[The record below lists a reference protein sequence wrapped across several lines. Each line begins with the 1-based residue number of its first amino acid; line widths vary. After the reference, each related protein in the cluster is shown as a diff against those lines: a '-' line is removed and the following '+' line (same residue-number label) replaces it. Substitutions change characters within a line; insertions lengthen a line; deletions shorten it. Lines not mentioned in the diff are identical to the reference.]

1 MYSGDKPLSL
11 TQWWG
16 SKCWSAPPSLCT
28 LSCQWDRA
36 PGENKKVM
44 IMLTKCELQCYRW
57 REWAL
62 ISHEAF
68 ILAVPTFEH
77 LELSLCYFD
86 NSGIFFFLF
95 KEVLWRNL
103 HFICISNKGFA
114 PWLFST
120 IAQLGVWL
128 LRHSLIARL
137 LAYMTKGKWQE
148 RNLGTHNIVRTL
160 SEKVQIGA
168 LFLISAPGFFHGYM
182 WHKLVLTL
190 GYSCSCIILAD
201 CW

>member
-1 MYSGDKPLSL
+1 MYSGNKPLSL

-44 IMLTKCELQCYRW
+44 ITLTLQFTFCYRL

-68 ILAVPTFEH
+68 ILAVPPFEH

-86 NSGIFFFLF
+86 NSSIFSFCS
-95 KEVLWRNL
+95 KKSYEETYY
-103 HFICISNKGFA
+103 FICISNKGFA

-120 IAQLGVWL
+120 IAQLGLWL
-128 LRHSLIARL
+128 LHSLIARL
-137 LAYMTKGKWQE
+137 LTYMTKGKWQE

-168 LFLISAPGFFHGYM
+168 LFLISEPGFFHGYM